1 MRLRIIKMNNY
12 SINDLLA
19 LRRGEVVAFRREEQG
34 YCIQNIWWFMKLEM
48 GDLAGTFEYVLSWC

>member
-1 MRLRIIKMNNY
+1 MNNY